1 MPQHKQ
7 FEKTLKTSEKA
18 RLRNRAAIS
27 RMRTLVKKVLT
38 SPTRE
43 EAQNLFRTASA
54 VIDATARKGIIKKET
69 AARKKSRL
77 SKIIARMQA

>member
-18 RLRNRAAIS
+18 RLRNRAAVS

-38 SPTRE
+38 ASTRE
-43 EAQNLFRTASA
+43 EAQNLFLTASA
-54 VIDATARKGIIKKET
+54 VIDSTARKGIIKKET

-77 SKIIARMQA
+77 SKFVAKIQA